1 MTANANLVSRLESL
15 IDSARIVSDPA
26 VCAEYAVDELL
37 PASIAKPASAEEAT
51 EIVRFAALEK
61 VALIP
66 CGNRTKLNIG
76 MPPAR
81 YDIALDMT
89 GLNQIAHYDP
99 GDLTLSVDA
108 GMNFNEFAVPL
119 YNQKQFLPLAV
130 PFYFES
136 TIGGII
142 ASGVDSG
149 LRHSYGTARDFLI
162 GAEFIDG
169 TGKLC
174 RSGGRVVKNVTG
186 YDLHKLLIGSLG
198 TLAVI
203 TRLNFRTFPAAPASR
218 GFIASFRTAE
228 DALVLQQVIADSPL
242 SPASV
247 ELVSPQLMQQFLGAE
262 KNSTEPPASPL
273 AGKVPANSWHLCLS
287 VEGSPEVCERCARNL
302 KCLVDQLTAKNPQ
315 FTELG
320 ENEAA
325 DFWHYIGQAIPLLL
339 EVSPVAAIFKIV
351 QLPARL
357 GSLFSQLTT
366 IAEQAALPHS
376 LMARACGVTYFALLP
391 DTNDADSLRRL
402 IEAASAIFQL
412 CVREGASTTI
422 PWCPVELKRAINIWG
437 PARPDANL
445 MRRLKSAFDPQNIFA
460 PGRLLRSI

>member
-1 MTANANLVSRLESL
+1 MTANANLAARIESL
-15 IDSARIVSDPA
+15 LDPSQVVSDPT
-26 VCAEYAVDELL
+26 VCAEYAVDEVF
-37 PASIAKPASAEEAT
+37 PAAVAKPASAEEAA

-61 VALIP
+61 IALIP
-66 CGNRTKLNIG
+66 CGNRTKLGIG

-108 GMNFNEFAVPL
+108 GTNFNEFAVPL
-119 YNQKQFLPLAV
+119 YNQRQFLPLSV

-142 ASGVDSG
+142 ASGVDCG
-149 LRHSYGTARDFLI
+149 LRYSYGTARDFLI

-169 TGKLC
+169 AGKLC
-174 RSGGRVVKNVTG
+174 KSGGRVVKNVTG

-218 GFIASFRTAE
+218 GFVASFRNAE
-228 DALVLQQVIADSPL
+228 DALIFQQSIADSPIT
-242 SPASV
+242 PASV
-247 ELVSPQLMQQFLGAE
+247 ELLSPQLMQQILDAE
-262 KNSTEPPASPL
+262 KNSPEPPGAPL
-273 AGKVPANSWHLCLS
+273 AGKFPANSWHLCLS
-287 VEGSPEVCERCARNL
+287 VEGTPEVCERCASDL
-302 KCLVDQLTAKNPQ
+302 KRLAGHPTAKNLQ
-315 FTELG
+315 FTELS

-339 EVSPVAAIFKIV
+339 ETSPSAAIFKIV
-351 QLPARL
+351 HLPSRL
-357 GSLFSQLTT
+357 GPLFDKLTAL
-366 IAEQAALPHS
+366 AEQVALPHS
-376 LMARACGVTYFALLP
+376 LLARASGIVYFALLP
-391 DTNDADSLRRL
+391 SANDADSPRL
-402 IEAASAIFQL
+402 LAEAASTIFQYCAKENATVTL
-412 CVREGASTTI
+412 
-422 PWCPVELKRAINIWG
+422 PWCPAALKSSVNIWG
-437 PARPDANL
+437 PTRPDSAL

-460 PGRLLRSI
+460 PGRFLL

>member
-1 MTANANLVSRLESL
+1 MTVNASIASRLESL
-15 IDSARIVSDPA
+15 LDPSQVVSDPA
-26 VCAEYAVDELL
+26 ACAEYAVDEIQ
-37 PASIAKPASAEEAT
+37 PAIVVRPASAEEAA
-51 EIVRFAALEK
+51 EIVRFASLEK
-61 VALIP
+61 IALIP
-66 CGNRTKLNIG
+66 CGNRTKLGIG
-76 MPPAR
+76 MPPAH
-81 YDIALDMT
+81 YDVALDMT

-108 GMNFNEFAVPL
+108 GTNFNEFAAPL
-119 YNQKQFLPLAV
+119 YNQKQFLPLSV

-142 ASGVDSG
+142 ASGVDCG

-174 RSGGRVVKNVTG
+174 KSGGRVVKNVTG

-218 GFIASFRTAE
+218 GFVASFRSAE
-228 DALVLQQVIADSPL
+228 GALVLQKVVLDSPL
-242 SPASV
+242 TPSSI
-247 ELVSPQLMQQFLGAE
+247 ELLSPQLMQQILEAE
-262 KNSTEPPASPL
+262 KNSPEPPSAPL
-273 AGKVPANSWHLCLS
+273 TGKFPANSWHFCLS
-287 VEGSPEVCERCARNL
+287 VEGTAEVCERCVRDLKRLAGQPPANNL
-302 KCLVDQLTAKNPQ
+302 Q
-315 FTELG
+315 FTELS

-339 EVSPVAAIFKIV
+339 EASPAVTIFKIV
-351 QLPARL
+351 HLPARL
-357 GSLFSQLTT
+357 GPLFAQLRA

-376 LMARACGVTYFALLP
+376 IMARACGVVYFALLP
-391 DTNDADSLRRL
+391 ATNDADSLLRL
-402 IEAASAIFQL
+402 TQASSAVFQL
-412 CVREGASTTI
+412 CSREGAATTI
-422 PWCPVELKRAINIWG
+422 PWCPVELKRAVNIWG
-437 PARPDANL
+437 PALPGLNL

-460 PGRLLRSI
+460 PGRSHGSI